1 MFGHK
6 SYLKINGGVN
16 RGLSGKLSD
25 YLKMAGVEGYE
36 LFHCDYEFYQ
46 ELDAKG
52 KANSEV
58 RGGQIRVV
66 LDTLPTEELIVWA
79 LSRDKRHS
87 GEIGLCG
94 TNASD
99 GVVEKLK
106 FENGLCT
113 TLNLSFT
120 DDGSAF
126 VKTLLVITAEIIKL
140 GNNGKLDK
148 DWTTDN

>member
-1 MFGHK
+1 MFGHR
-6 SYLKINGGVN
+6 SYLRIEGGLN

-36 LFHCDYEFYQ
+36 LFHCDYQFYQ
-46 ELDAKG
+46 EMDQKG

-66 LDTLPTEELIVWA
+66 LDTLPTEELILWA
-79 LSRDKRHS
+79 LDRAKRHS
-87 GEIGLCG
+87 GEIGLCAPD
-94 TNASD
+94 ASD

-113 TLNLSFT
+113 TLDLSYT
-120 DDGSAF
+120 DDGKAF
-126 VKTLLVITAEIIKL
+126 VKTILVITAETIKL
-140 GNNGKLDK
+140 GDNKLYK
-148 DWTTDN
+148 DWTEN